1 MREHLY
7 DQKSAPPWSFPHG
20 GAAKDVSR
28 MNGDAVQISIVAHQ
42 DVHGHQRNVP
52 LPQQLFGQITG
63 AVGGDLDV
71 QKVSPLFVPGAA
83 DVGAGAAA
91 AKFPL

>member
-42 DVHGHQRNVP
+42 DVHGHYEASKSISQSRGFCTQSTKVP
-52 LPQQLFGQITG
+52 VNL
-63 AVGGDLDV
+63 
-71 QKVSPLFVPGAA
+71 
-83 DVGAGAAA
+83 
-91 AKFPL
+91 